1 MLQPHSKHPLTTLY
15 LDLHDSG
22 DLGTRSVFL
31 SLSMAAASLQS
42 D

>member
-1 MLQPHSKHPLTTLY
+1 MLQRHSKHPLTALY

-22 DLGTRSVFL
+22 VLGTRSVFL